1 MSRSNPPPLPQRSGP
16 GLTGLGKLMSFV
28 LVAGLIGLG
37 VFVMTK
43 RGKKPAEPPGGP
55 GAPQSTDA
63 GSTAARSVPAD
74 AGPADAGP
82 PPEALAETMYE
93 VPKLDPPGP
102 YQPKGDTI
110 EVELSEYA
118 GYAGLIAANG
128 GLEPSEK
135 SVFFRDHKFK
145 VKITLSEE
153 SSWSALNA
161 GKMAATATTADV
173 LAVYGRQFQVVV
185 PAQIGFSRGADGVVV
200 RSDIK
205 RINQLKGQV
214 LAAEQFTETDFF
226 IRYLAQEAGLEINML
241 DGLGA
246 RPDPQKV
253 NLVYCDDA
261 FAAGDLFLSE
271 LQAGRNRLAGCVTWE
286 PKTSEVAEA
295 SGGKAHVLTTN
306 RNLLIVADI
315 LVVNRGFAQSNPKIV
330 AGLVDGLLKGNRM
343 VRDNPDAH
351 IEVLVKAFNTGKDPV
366 KDKDDLWD
374 RQATKEELA
383 KVHLSNLPENLA
395 FFSGAIDAAGSFA
408 GIYNSAV
415 YAYGNKLISN
425 PTPAERFVDLS
436 HLRALEQSGA
446 YADQKVAIAPIR
458 SQGRTQ
464 AIEDN
469 PLLSKNIRFY
479 FLPNSSDLDMNN
491 EQNKQ
496 NLDSIRE
503 LMRVSPGST
512 IVLRGHVDPGRI
524 EEFRK
529 SGESVLRSMSLKA
542 MQLSK
547 DRADEVLRRL
557 LERNPQLDKS
567 RLESVGRG
575 WDEPVGPAN
584 SEENRRVEVQ
594 WFLVE

>member
-1 MSRSNPPPLPQRSGP
+1 
-16 GLTGLGKLMSFV
+16 MSFILV
-28 LVAGLIGLG
+28 LGLIGLG
-37 VFVMTK
+37 AWVMMK
-43 RGKKPAEPPGGP
+43 RAKKGSQSGGP
-55 GAPQSTDA
+55 
-63 GSTAARSVPAD
+63 SVATQQPAD
-74 AGPADAGP
+74 GSSARAAPGEAGP
-82 PPEALAETMYE
+82 PPAQVAETQHE
-93 VPKLDPPGP
+93 VPKLDPPGT
-102 YQPKGDTI
+102 YQPKGDTVEI
-110 EVELSEYA
+110 ELSEYA
-118 GYAGLIAANG
+118 GYAGLIVANG
-128 GLEPSEK
+128 GLEPSEN
-135 SVFFRDHKFK
+135 SVFFKDHQFK
-145 VKITLSEE
+145 LKIRLSEE

-173 LAVYGRQFQVVV
+173 LAVYGRQFQAVV

-200 RSDIK
+200 RTDIK

-226 IRYLAQEAGLEINML
+226 IRYLAQEAGLEVNML
-241 DGLGA
+241 DNLA
-246 RPDPQKV
+246 SPPDANKV

-261 FAAGDLFLSE
+261 FAAGDLFLEE
-271 LQAGRNRLAGCVTWE
+271 LKAGRSRLAGCVTWE
-286 PKTSEVAEA
+286 PKTSEVAEG

-306 RNLLIVADI
+306 KNLLIVADV
-315 LVVNRGFAQSNPKIV
+315 LVVNKGFAQSNPKIV

-351 IEVLVKAFNTGKDPV
+351 LDVIAKAFNTGKDPV

-374 RQATKEELA
+374 RAKAKRELA

-408 GIYNSAV
+408 GIYNSAA
-415 YAYGNKLISN
+415 YAYGKDLIPN
-425 PTPAERFVDLS
+425 PTPAERFVDPS
-436 HLRALEQSGA
+436 HLTALEKSGA
-446 YADQKVAIAPIR
+446 FKDQQVAIAPIR
-458 SQGRTQ
+458 AEGRTA

-479 FLPNSSDLDMNN
+479 FMPNSSELDMNN
-491 EQNKQ
+491 QQNLQ

-512 IVLRGHVDPGRI
+512 IVLRGHVDPGRVD
-524 EEFRK
+524 EFRR

-547 DRADEVLRRL
+547 DRADEVMRRL
-557 LERNPQLDKS
+557 VERNPQIEKQ

-575 WDEPVGPAN
+575 WDEPIAPAN